1 VPRLERSSK
10 LQTKIPS
17 STSYE
22 SLNDR
27 TRASSVSSSISFGV
41 NGNQSQFDS
50 ISETSKPH
58 ISKDLLADI
67 EAIDPDHD
75 QRRLAIEVI

>member
-10 LQTKIPS
+10 LPTKIPS

-50 ISETSKPH
+50 MSENKPH

-67 EAIDPDHD
+67 ESIDPDHD